1 MKKILFLIFGSCVGV
16 FGVEGILFDK
26 IENGLYVSF
35 SAVLMLLLILFSY
48 FSIKNKF
55 ISQKNTKKTQDIYF
69 GQKIDVF
76 RNQNREQDGNIV
88 QRLSFYFFVIHKKAA
103 INNNKVIFNYPFSQN
118 IMFRADFDQICY
130 ITHSILNF
138 LLDICKN
145 TTITL
150 QIRPLEKYENATTC
164 RFYFNI
170 NNPLLD
176 HKTNIEKALNNQS
189 VNYTYDKLKH
199 ISNLVKNID
208 IELSQS
214 EYRSITFKSN
224 KKMSN
229 LYFYI
234 MLKNS
239 YTENTYKT
247 KEKFF
252 GMNLKAVIL
261 DSDFASYKI
270 LNHQLRLFGVS
281 TLNRIDTK
289 TAIEHIF
296 DNLYIPNF
304 LFVNIQNITNTKSID
319 DEMIKLSVKDIFD
332 QMKTKKFV
340 LIVMS
345 NNEKDE
351 ENYKI
356 FSTEKDCFMVRQP
369 YNAMKIHEIIMNYV
383 LKNHIKSQESSG
395 VYYSIGG
402 GGFRI

>member
-150 QIRPLEKYENATTC
+150 QIRPLEKYENAMTC

-170 NNPLLD
+170 QIYC
-176 HKTNIEKALNNQS
+176 HQC
-189 VNYTYDKLKH
+189 
-199 ISNLVKNID
+199 
-208 IELSQS
+208 
-214 EYRSITFKSN
+214 
-224 KKMSN
+224 
-229 LYFYI
+229 
-234 MLKNS
+234 
-239 YTENTYKT
+239 
-247 KEKFF
+247 
-252 GMNLKAVIL
+252 
-261 DSDFASYKI
+261 
-270 LNHQLRLFGVS
+270 NHS
-281 TLNRIDTK
+281 P
-289 TAIEHIF
+289 IF
-296 DNLYIPNF
+296 IIFNF
-304 LFVNIQNITNTKSID
+304 
-319 DEMIKLSVKDIFD
+319 
-332 QMKTKKFV
+332 
-340 LIVMS
+340 
-345 NNEKDE
+345 
-351 ENYKI
+351 
-356 FSTEKDCFMVRQP
+356 
-369 YNAMKIHEIIMNYV
+369 
-383 LKNHIKSQESSG
+383 
-395 VYYSIGG
+395 
-402 GGFRI
+402 

>member
-1 MKKILFLIFGSCVGV
+1 MKKILFLIFGSCVNIWGA
-16 FGVEGILFDK
+16 EGILFSS
-26 IENGLYVSF
+26 IENGLYITFSF
-35 SAVLMLLLILFSY
+35 VLIILLILFSY
-48 FSIKNKF
+48 FSIRNKF
-55 ISQKNTKKTQDIYF
+55 IYGKNTKKTKDVYF

-88 QRLSFYFFVIHKKAA
+88 QRLSFYFFVIHKRAA
-103 INNNKVIFNYPFSQN
+103 IKNNKIVFNYTFSQN
-118 IMFRADFDQICY
+118 IIFKADFDQICY

-138 LLDICKN
+138 LLDICEN

-176 HKTNIEKALNNQS
+176 HKTNIEKALNDQS
-189 VNYTYDKLKH
+189 INYTYDKLKH

-208 IELSQS
+208 IELSQN
-214 EYRSITFKSN
+214 EYRNIIFKTN
-224 KKMSN
+224 KQRSS
-229 LYFYI
+229 LHFDI
-234 MLKNS
+234 MLKTS
-239 YTENTYKT
+239 YKEDTYKAR
-247 KEKFF
+247 EKFS

-261 DSDFASYKI
+261 DSDFNSYKI

-332 QMKTKKFV
+332 QMKLKKFI
-340 LIVMS
+340 LIVML
-345 NNEKDE
+345 NNENEE

-369 YNAMKIHEIIMNYV
+369 YNPMKIHEIIMNYV
-383 LKNHIKSQESSG
+383 IKNNIKSQEISSS
-395 VYYSIGG
+395 YYTIGG
-402 GGFRI
+402 GI